1 MYRDRVVEFAALASA
16 LLRARGK
23 FDEAIAAA
31 QLVIALNPG
40 EPWAYKEVG
49 LSMMYRGR
57 TDDALEWFNKA
68 ELFGPRDPGRWTWL
82 GGKGQTLR
90 TCPS

>member
-31 QLVIALNPG
+31 RTAQLMQSP
-40 EPWAYKEVG
+40 KK
-49 LSMMYRGR
+49 R
-57 TDDALEWFNKA
+57 F
-68 ELFGPRDPGRWTWL
+68 
-82 GGKGQTLR
+82 
-90 TCPS
+90 